1 MENADSPLSL
11 PCKDLHGNVYPDNLY
26 LSLLCLF
33 PLFPYIS
40 LNKHIIVNLSWWL
53 MMSVSQSHSH
63 SISRPIRFVQFLR
76 EAFDWSASA
85 ELSYKPNRESTQL
98 VTVTCPAI
106 SIIVWSCGY
115 KIISRMNMI
124 LRVKTVVV

>member
-40 LNKHIIVNLSWWL
+40 LNKHIIGRDTPCFYYSL
-53 MMSVSQSHSH
+53 
-63 SISRPIRFVQFLR
+63 FG
-76 EAFDWSASA
+76 
-85 ELSYKPNRESTQL
+85 L
-98 VTVTCPAI
+98 VD
-106 SIIVWSCGY
+106 
-115 KIISRMNMI
+115 
-124 LRVKTVVV
+124 VK

>member
-1 MENADSPLSL
+1 
-11 PCKDLHGNVYPDNLY
+11 
-26 LSLLCLF
+26 
-33 PLFPYIS
+33 
-40 LNKHIIVNLSWWL
+40 
-53 MMSVSQSHSH
+53 MSVSQSHSH

-76 EAFDWSASA
+76 KAFDWSASA

-98 VTVTCPAI
+98 VKVTSPAI